1 MMLYSEEFGHIM
13 KHNGED
19 ITLDIKTLCSILKDE
34 FWLYLKFSQRCI
46 SDDDLTL
53 CIEYVVG
60 DDVIFGIYIDTV
72 YDGETNVAEVKSI
85 TLSSNMYD
93 NMNPMGCKA
102 VINKYTCSY
111 KDAINR
117 YTYDFDTN
125 EYTDLN
131 DESLTIEAVDSKGN
145 MNWYKVN
152 KFRWHDIVVRATNKL
167 NSWVRKRADKIN
179 NNKRKDIVDCKLTAV
194 LDGVTEYDEGYPV
207 ELITDEKTGRLCVV
221 AYNESH
227 YNNVSIDAE
236 QLYEALKT
244 YFEK

>member
-1 MMLYSEEFGHIM
+1 M

-60 DDVIFGIYIDTV
+60 DYVIFGIYIDTV
-72 YDGETNVAEVKSI
+72 YDGETNVAEVKHI
-85 TLSSNMYD
+85 TLSSDMYD
-93 NMNPMGCKA
+93 VNTSSYHA
-102 VINKYTCSY
+102 V
-111 KDAINR
+111 INR

-125 EYTDLN
+125 VYTDLN
-131 DESLTIEAVDSKGN
+131 DKDLIVEAIGSDGGVN
-145 MNWYKVN
+145 RYKVN
-152 KFRWHDIVVRATNKL
+152 GLRWHDIVVRATNKL

-179 NNKRKDIVDCKLTAV
+179 NDKRIIVDCKLTAV

-207 ELITDEKTGRLCVV
+207 ELNTDEKTGRLCVV

-227 YNNVSIDAE
+227 YNSVSIDAE
-236 QLYEALKT
+236 QLYEALKP
-244 YFEK
+244 YFDNK